1 MTGPGYDVLT
11 MGRVS
16 VDLYPEQSGVPLAD
30 VRTFAKSL
38 GGSPTNVAVA
48 AARLGRSAAV
58 ITRVGADGFGPYVR
72 GALRGFGVDD
82 RFVGTDPVLRT
93 PVVFCE
99 LHPPDRFPLLF
110 YRQPTAP
117 DINLRLEEL
126 DLEAVERARIF
137 WTTGTGLSAEP
148 SRTATLGALEARAR
162 QGITIHDLDFRR
174 SLWPEPDAAGAYQ
187 RCALKLATVAVGN
200 LEEASVAV
208 GETTPERVARRLLNL
223 GPELA
228 IVKLGECG
236 VVVAWGD
243 QAARVEPVPVEVVN
257 GLGAGDAFGG
267 AVCHGL
273 LAGWDPLH
281 TVRFAAAA
289 GAFVAARLACAD
301 AMPTEAEVLRLQETA
316 DRRPPGRPA

>member
-1 MTGPGYDVLT
+1 MTATRFDVLT

-16 VDLYPEQSGVPLAD
+16 VDLYPEQTGVPLAE

-72 GALRGFGVDD
+72 QALRGFGVDD
-82 RFVGTDPVLRT
+82 RFVGTDPELRT

-99 LHPPDRFPLLF
+99 LHPPDHFPLLF

-117 DINLRLEEL
+117 DIRLRLEQL
-126 DLEAVERARIF
+126 DLEAVQRARVF
-137 WTTGTGLSAEP
+137 WTTGTGLSDEP
-148 SRTATLGALEARAR
+148 SRTATLGALEARGR
-162 QGITIHDLDFRR
+162 GGVTIHDLDFRR
-174 SLWPEPDAAGAYQ
+174 SLWPDPGSAGAYQ
-187 RCALKLATVAVGN
+187 RCALKLATVAIGN
-200 LEEASVAV
+200 LEEVAVAV
-208 GETTPERVARRLLNL
+208 GEATPEIVARRLLNL

-228 IVKLGECG
+228 IVKLGERG
-236 VVVAWGD
+236 VVVAWG
-243 QAARVEPVPVEVVN
+243 AEIARVEPVPVQVVN

-273 LAGWDPLH
+273 LAGWDPVR

-289 GAFVAARLACAD
+289 GAHVAARLACAD
-301 AMPTEAEVLRLQETA
+301 AMPTEVEVRRLMETA
-316 DRRPPGRPA
+316 ERDLAERTS

>member
-1 MTGPGYDVLT
+1 MTAPAFDVLT

-16 VDLYPEQSGVPLAD
+16 VDLYPEQSGVPLAE
-30 VRTFAKSL
+30 VRSFAKSL

-58 ITRVGADGFGPYVR
+58 ITRVGDDGFGPYVR
-72 GALRGFGVDD
+72 SALRRFNVDD
-82 RFVGTDPVLRT
+82 RFVGTDPELRT

-99 LHPPDRFPLLF
+99 LHPPDHFPLLF

-117 DINLRLEEL
+117 DIRLRLNQL
-126 DLEAVERARIF
+126 DLEAIQRSRIF

-162 QGITIHDLDFRR
+162 QGITVHDLDFRR
-174 SLWPEPDAAGAYQ
+174 SLWPEPDSAGAYQ
-187 RCALKLATVAVGN
+187 RCALKLATVAIGN
-200 LEEASVAV
+200 LEEVAVAV
-208 GETTPERVARRLLNL
+208 GEATPEIVARRLLNL

-228 IVKLGECG
+228 IVKLGERG
-236 VVVAWGD
+236 VVVAWGREV
-243 QAARVEPVPVEVVN
+243 ARVEPVPVNVVN

-273 LAGWDPLH
+273 LAGWDPER

-289 GAFVAARLACAD
+289 GAYVAARLPCAD
-301 AMPTEAEVLRLQETA
+301 AMPSESEVLRLLESTE
-316 DRRPPGRPA
+316 RPLAERTS

>member
-1 MTGPGYDVLT
+1 MTATRFDVLT

-16 VDLYPEQSGVPLAD
+16 VDLYPEQTGVPLAE

-72 GALRGFGVDD
+72 QALRGFGVDD
-82 RFVGTDPVLRT
+82 RFVGTDPELRT

-99 LHPPDRFPLLF
+99 LHPPDHFPLLF

-117 DINLRLEEL
+117 DIRLRLEQL
-126 DLEAVERARIF
+126 DLEAVQRARVF
-137 WTTGTGLSAEP
+137 WTTGTGLSDEP
-148 SRTATLGALEARAR
+148 SRTATLGALEARGR
-162 QGITIHDLDFRR
+162 GGVTIHDLDFRR
-174 SLWPEPDAAGAYQ
+174 SLWPDPGSAGAYQ
-187 RCALKLATVAVGN
+187 RCALKLATVAIGN
-200 LEEASVAV
+200 LEEVAVAV
-208 GETTPERVARRLLNL
+208 GEATPEIVARRLLNL

-228 IVKLGECG
+228 IVKLGERG
-236 VVVAWGD
+236 VVVAWG
-243 QAARVEPVPVEVVN
+243 AEIARVEPVPVQVVN

-273 LAGWDPLH
+273 LAGWDPVR

-289 GAFVAARLACAD
+289 GAHVAARLACAD
-301 AMPTEAEVLRLQETA
+301 AMPTEAEVRRLMETA
-316 DRRPPGRPA
+316 ERDLAERTS